1 MNSIQVEMI
10 EIHKM
15 LKVTLKCHLSI
26 FAIWML
32 WLSLK
37 SNSQSKARGM
47 HSAGELQ
54 RVDTMA
60 LVRLC
65 RSKGRRQGKLCAT
78 SDLTYEYLDLASRQ
92 QSSSPIN
99 LHHLIWAA
107 RQAKCYQ
114 WIHPVTPTTT
124 LLVCKYCSYMLW
136 AQWLPPI
143 VWSMDLAA
151 LQHAWHIVT
160 FQWHYHDCWL
170 LLPAECREQ
179 HISIRPRLSLRF
191 GLGRRLKVLV
201 VTVSQ
206 CGLCVSSFI

>member
-1 MNSIQVEMI
+1 MSLE
-10 EIHKM
+10 H
-15 LKVTLKCHLSI
+15 LCHLDAVAEFEI
-26 FAIWML
+26 KFTVKGKRHVFGRWTA
-32 WLSLK
+32 
-37 SNSQSKARGM
+37 
-47 HSAGELQ
+47 AGGHNG
-54 RVDTMA
+54 T
-60 LVRLC
+60 VRLC
-65 RSKGRRQGKLCAT
+65 RSKGRRQGKLCAM

-92 QSSSPIN
+92 QSSSPID
-99 LHHLIWAA
+99 LHHLIRAA